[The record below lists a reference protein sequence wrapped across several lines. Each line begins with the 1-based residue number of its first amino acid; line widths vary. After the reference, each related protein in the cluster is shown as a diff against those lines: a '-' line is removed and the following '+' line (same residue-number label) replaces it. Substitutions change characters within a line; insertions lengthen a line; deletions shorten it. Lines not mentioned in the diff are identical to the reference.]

1 MKEIWGDIMNNKGF
15 TLVEL
20 LATVVLLA
28 IIVGIVLVSTNG
40 GFKKSKED
48 TEKVFIDTIKD
59 AMDMYLDSDAKN
71 LGYKGTNCTINKTHK
86 IGVKLYQANDI
97 TFNDVINSTYHPLT
111 ESDLVNPANDKK
123 CKSTATISIYRDEDF
138 VYYYK
143 IDKTNLDCLTI
154 SSDNEENFATNEENF
169 ATNEENFATNEENS
183 NTNSSCNNTGN
194 NNSNPDKYISNLPKG
209 CTEC

>member
-28 IIVGIVLVSTNG
+28 IIVGIVLVSTTG
-40 GFKKSKED
+40 GLKKTKED

-71 LGYKGTNCTINKTHK
+71 LSYEYEGCTIDKTHK
-86 IGVKLYQANDI
+86 IGVKLYKVNDI

-123 CKSTATISIYRDEDF
+123 CKATATISIYRDEDF

-143 IDKTNLDCLTI
+143 IDKDGFECLT
-154 SSDNEENFATNEENF
+154 SS
-169 ATNEENFATNEENS
+169 
-183 NTNSSCNNTGN
+183 GV
-194 NNSNPDKYISNLPKG
+194 ISNLPEK
-209 CTEC
+209 CTKNDLEVECTKC

>member
-86 IGVKLYQANDI
+86 IGVKLYKANDI

-169 ATNEENFATNEENS
+169 ATNEENS

>member
-1 MKEIWGDIMNNKGF
+1 MNSKGF

-28 IIVGIVLVSTNG
+28 IIMGIVLVSTTG

-71 LGYKGTNCTINKTHK
+71 LDYKGTNCTINKTHK
-86 IGVKLYQANDI
+86 IGVKLYKANNI

-123 CKSTATISIYRDEDF
+123 CKATATISIYRDEDF

-143 IDKTNLDCLTI
+143 IDKDGFECLT
-154 SSDNEENFATNEENF
+154 SS
-169 ATNEENFATNEENS
+169 
-183 NTNSSCNNTGN
+183 GV
-194 NNSNPDKYISNLPKG
+194 ISNLPEK
-209 CTEC
+209 CTKNDLEVECTKC